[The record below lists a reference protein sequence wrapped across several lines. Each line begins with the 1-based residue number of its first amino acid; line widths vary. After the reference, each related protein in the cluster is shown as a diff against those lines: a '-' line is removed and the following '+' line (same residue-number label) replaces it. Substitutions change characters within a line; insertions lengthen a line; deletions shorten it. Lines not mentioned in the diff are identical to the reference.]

1 LSGLYFY
8 ENCVTD
14 YSDGALRMSE
24 QQSSRNG
31 GDSTTDA
38 RGAANAIEV
47 RDLRRRFGR
56 QQVLDGVT
64 LDFREGQITTIVGPS
79 GSGKTVLLKHLN
91 LLLRPD
97 SGSIKID
104 NVEVT
109 RLGTLGMDA
118 VREKFGMLFQA
129 GALFDSMSVFD
140 NVAFPLVEKTRLS
153 RSEID
158 DRVHETLKAV
168 GLEGMERKFP
178 SEMSGGMQK
187 RAALARALVRRP
199 KILMLDEPTT
209 GLDPTRTGAIHD
221 LIRRT
226 QQNFR
231 LTAVMVSHD
240 VPAVFQ
246 VSDRVAFLH
255 EGRTHLNGTVA
266 EVMDAGDDVFQRFL
280 AGRAS
285 GDDNESV
292 LGG

>member
-1 LSGLYFY
+1 
-8 ENCVTD
+8 
-14 YSDGALRMSE
+14 MSE
-24 QQSSRNG
+24 QQSNRNG
-31 GDSTTDA
+31 GEA
-38 RGAANAIEV
+38 RGASDAGGAGNAIEV

-64 LDFREGQITTIVGPS
+64 LDFPAGQITTIVGPS

-104 NVEVT
+104 TLEVT
-109 RLGTLGMDA
+109 RLGALGLDA

-140 NVAFPLVEKTRLS
+140 NVAFPLVEKTKLNRG
-153 RSEID
+153 EIT

-209 GLDPTRTGAIHD
+209 GLDPTRTGAIHE

-226 QQNFR
+226 QQNFQ

-240 VPAVFQ
+240 VPAVFE

-255 EGRTHLNGTVA
+255 QGRTHLNGTVA
-266 EVMDAGDDVFQRFL
+266 DVMAAGDDVFQRFL
-280 AGRAS
+280 AGRAA
-285 GDDNESV
+285 GEENESV
-292 LGG
+292 TG

>member
-1 LSGLYFY
+1 MGSM
-8 ENCVTD
+8 NQNTH
-14 YSDGALRMSE
+14 SDGA
-24 QQSSRNG
+24 
-31 GDSTTDA
+31 
-38 RGAANAIEV
+38 AIVV
-47 RDLRRRFGR
+47 RELRRRFGR
-56 QQVLDGVT
+56 QQVLDGVN
-64 LDFREGQITTIVGPS
+64 LECPRGQVTTVVGPS
-79 GSGKTVLLKHLN
+79 GCGKTVLLKHLN

-97 SGSIKID
+97 SGTILID
-104 NVEVT
+104 GLDVT
-109 RLGTLGMDA
+109 KLRSRALDQ

-153 RSEID
+153 QREIA

-168 GLEGMERKFP
+168 GLEGMEAKFP

-209 GLDPTRTGAIHD
+209 GLDPSRTGAIHE

-226 QQNFR
+226 QENFH

-246 VSDRVAFLH
+246 VSDHVAFLH
-255 EGRTHLNGTVA
+255 NGRTHLNGTVA
-266 EVMDAGDDVFQRFL
+266 EVMAADDDVFKRFL
-280 AGRAS
+280 AGKAS
-285 GDDNESV
+285 GEENETA
-292 LGG
+292 LAG

>member
-1 LSGLYFY
+1 
-8 ENCVTD
+8 
-14 YSDGALRMSE
+14 MSE
-24 QQSSRNG
+24 PELKP
-31 GDSTTDA
+31 DA
-38 RGAANAIEV
+38 GHAQTRDAASAANAIEV
-47 RDLRRRFGR
+47 RDLHRRFGR

-64 LDFREGQITTIVGPS
+64 LDFPAGKITTIVGPS

-97 SGSIKID
+97 SGTIVFD
-104 NVEVT
+104 GVDVT
-109 RLGTLGMDA
+109 RIGSKGMDA

-140 NVAFPLVEKTRLS
+140 NVSFPLVEKTRLS
-153 RSEID
+153 HDEIAA
-158 DRVHETLKAV
+158 RVHETLKAV
-168 GLEGMERKFP
+168 GLEGMESKFP

-209 GLDPTRTGAIHD
+209 GLDPSRTGAIHD

-226 QQNFR
+226 QENFQ

-240 VPAVFQ
+240 VPAVFR

-255 EGRTHLNGTVA
+255 NGRTRLNGTVD
-266 EVMDAGDDVFQRFL
+266 EVMAADDDVFKRFL
-280 AGRAS
+280 AGKAS
-285 GDDNESV
+285 GEENETA
-292 LGG
+292 LAG